1 MGQPSAKPGTP
12 DLLEWT
18 ITEASP
24 DGEAAPLS
32 VPLPFTASSPTPV
45 AKPRPKFDLWS
56 WLFWAAALGFVGWM
70 TAGLWLTPAL
80 SWQRTRSDVA
90 RIVAQEERAALAKQ
104 PEAVTKL
111 SDAYYQFWA
120 EAQAQRARNGLA
132 APLPLPMLRP
142 VPEAGHIQS
151 FAAIDSDTIQVDVAR
166 RFTTPE
172 GIPYTFALS
181 QFYRFDGKWWRV
193 PAPEQFW
200 GDKTSRSGQRIT
212 VRYYAVDEA
221 LAAELIPYLDDV
233 LARACANWVCSDE
246 FDITLNLTS
255 TYYQSGEALPAL
267 LPDDPLLFAMLPP
280 HVSRWPNYVVHF
292 PSPHAAGYPVE
303 ASGKT
308 LLKRAIAIQILFA
321 AADRLAF
328 VEGGQPDETGN
339 AFFYALVARLAAHLD
354 LDQAPS
360 TLSLT
365 TPTRA
370 AAPLTTDKIWGLR
383 FQVGRRPESVR
394 NALALLN
401 QVLADQGQP
410 TQTDV
415 ELLRTFGA
423 APSLA
428 DWLSAGMGIPPTE
441 AEARVELAQRQLNSD
456 MAPAP

>member
-1 MGQPSAKPGTP
+1 
-12 DLLEWT
+12 
-18 ITEASP
+18 
-24 DGEAAPLS
+24 
-32 VPLPFTASSPTPV
+32 
-45 AKPRPKFDLWS
+45 
-56 WLFWAAALGFVGWM
+56 M
-70 TAGLWLTPAL
+70 TVGLWLTPAL
-80 SWQRTRSDVA
+80 SWQRTRHDVA
-90 RIVAQEERAALAKQ
+90 RIVIQEEQAALAKQ
-104 PEAVTKL
+104 PEAVLKL
-111 SDAYYQFWA
+111 SDTYYPFWA

-142 VPEAGHIQS
+142 IPEAGNIRS
-151 FAAIDSDTIQVDVAR
+151 FAAIASDTIQVDVAR

-172 GIPYTFALS
+172 GVPYTFALS

-212 VRYYAVDEA
+212 LRYYAVDEA
-221 LAAELIPYLDDV
+221 LTAELIPYLDDV
-233 LARACANWVCSDE
+233 LARACANWACSDE
-246 FDITLNLTS
+246 FHITLNLTS
-255 TYYQSGEALPAL
+255 AYYQSGEALPSL
-267 LPDDPLLFAMLPP
+267 SPDDPLLFTMLPP
-280 HVSRWPNYVVHF
+280 HVSRWPDYVVHF

-354 LDQAPS
+354 LDQAS
-360 TLSLT
+360 SSLNLT
-365 TPTRA
+365 TLARA
-370 AAPLTTDKIWGLR
+370 AVPLTADKMWSQR

-401 QVLADQGQP
+401 RVLAYQSHP

-423 APSLA
+423 ASSLA
-428 DWLSAGMGIPPTE
+428 DWLSAGIGISTTE
-441 AEARVELAQRQLNSD
+441 AEARVELAQRQLSGD
-456 MAPAP
+456 RAPAP